1 MKLIPFAVIKA
12 AKMNDIEA
20 AEAIKKQYE
29 GFIAN
34 LCLQSYE
41 DENGSIYTYV
51 DEDLRYLAEIALYA
65 AIFRF
70 QFAEPPDDFE
80 P

>member
-1 MKLIPFAVIKA
+1 MKMIPFAVIKA

-41 DENGSIYTYV
+41 DENGNFHTYP
-51 DEDLRYLAEIALYA
+51 DEDLR
-65 AIFRF
+65 
-70 QFAEPPDDFE
+70 
-80 P
+80 